1 MTKGSESAARRLL
14 ENHNFEVR
22 RSDAILIAFF
32 GGIDNKPDWIKDVYN
47 YIKENKL
54 QVGLFSFFGGAFL
67 QNALT

>member
-1 MTKGSESAARRLL
+1 MIIIIL
-14 ENHNFEVR
+14 
-22 RSDAILIAFF
+22 AIGGETVIAFF

-54 QVGLFSFFGGAFL
+54 QVGIFSFFGGAFL